1 MKIDLYSNT
10 SKKHLGGDFFFYYP
24 PKNSCTA
31 FTPGYSNLSYIC
43 ECLSNATYTYFE
55 PNVDGNYLI
64 TLDINSI
71 DDFYNY
77 PELFV

>member
-10 SKKHLGGDFFFYYP
+10 SKRHLGDFFFYHP
-24 PKNSCTA
+24 PKNSCTT
-31 FTPGYSNLSYIC
+31 FTSECSDLSYIC
-43 ECLSNATYTYFE
+43 KCLSSGAYTYFE